1 VAITREEII
10 EKKKRSRLP
19 RGPEGGFGPAG
30 AQPNPIVMAP
40 AVQRGPYTPQDQNA
54 IAGPNEQ
61 GGFVNRVARAAAPGL
76 IGGLA
81 AASRMTAPR
90 PMGQPLTSPR
100 PEMPEQATAA
110 QPPQGNDQQAELRN
124 RILMKQRERELSSRR
139 QRIGMTTAYGPDG
152 QINADRADTL
162 RDLRYQRDDLA
173 GSMAPAPKVQSAGEV
188 QAARTSMRGQGL
200 NTVEQ
205 TRKQALIAQRSGN
218 EEEAQRLMNEAMR
231 MEIAFRRDFGDH
243 TPEAA
248 QEIVGRQQAGAQ
260 RAEAQRGA
268 YREIAAAQGNDPESI
283 TREQIAQTQYRNR
296 ITQLAQSR
304 DISMLGGDVRENE
317 MRGRTPPGEVPPD
330 VSATQGELQNTEL
343 RNRLA
348 EAKEQARIA
357 DMRRTA
363 GGQVTADDMQLGQN
377 PGSVLPQ
384 YDGSFKALKSA
395 FGGGF
400 TGFNQDTLYAGSK
413 LSGNSQAD
421 LQKLPVHVTQVRKLT
436 DRIIALSK
444 VDPAGASRAA
454 MYMLARMPERGR
466 DGQYDASRSFLG
478 FSSNQTA
485 AQDIVDQ
492 LNFIVA
498 DLGTLIQGSE
508 SAG

>member
-54 IAGPNEQ
+54 IAGPNEP

-90 PMGQPLTSPR
+90 PMGQPVTSPR
-100 PEMPEQATAA
+100 PEVPEQATAA

-162 RDLRYQRDDLA
+162 RNLRYQRDDLA

-243 TPEAA
+243 SPEAA

-268 YREIAAAQGNDPESI
+268 YGEIAAAQGNDPESLR
-283 TREQIAQTQYRNR
+283 TRIVEQKKREALGGRMELASGNADIAEQNARGAMAQLATSEAGANADPEVVRANIQARR
-296 ITQLAQSR
+296 ALAQSQATQAQSGVAAANAKAAGEGATAFLADPR
-304 DISMLGGDVRENE
+304 ITSTTDRLKSYVARFGASGFLGSNRGGDVAQFARDVEGLKQLISGLPPEQQFTAKQEILATLTQSGLTDPAYAQGIVGGIGRAFNQG
-317 MRGRTPPGEVPPD
+317 MVGLTGSGTRGDAAE
-330 VSATQGELQNTEL
+330 QNTV
-343 RNRLA
+343 R
-348 EAKEQARIA
+348 
-357 DMRRTA
+357 
-363 GGQVTADDMQLGQN
+363 
-377 PGSVLPQ
+377 
-384 YDGSFKALKSA
+384 YHSA
-395 FGGGF
+395 
-400 TGFNQDTLYAGSK
+400 
-413 LSGNSQAD
+413 
-421 LQKLPVHVTQVRKLT
+421 VRGL
-436 DRIIALSK
+436 L
-444 VDPAGASRAA
+444 
-454 MYMLARMPERGR
+454 
-466 DGQYDASRSFLG
+466 SFL
-478 FSSNQTA
+478 SQ
-485 AQDIVDQ
+485 
-492 LNFIVA
+492 
-498 DLGTLIQGSE
+498 
-508 SAG
+508 

>member
-10 EKKKRSRLP
+10 EKKKRSRFP

-40 AVQRGPYTPQDQNA
+40 AQ
-54 IAGPNEQ
+54 AGPNQ
-61 GGFVNRVARAAAPGL
+61 MTPQVGKTAGMRAAMPA
-76 IGGLA
+76 
-81 AASRMTAPR
+81 M
-90 PMGQPLTSPR
+90 TSPR
-100 PEMPEQATAA
+100 PEV
-110 QPPQGNDQQAELRN
+110 PPAGPSQQDELRN
-124 RILMKQRERELSSRR
+124 TILQRRQQETLNSRR
-139 QRIGMTTAYGPDG
+139 MGIGMGMSPEAL
-152 QINADRADTL
+152 QRADTL
-162 RDLRYQRDDLA
+162 RDLRYQKDDLA

-188 QAARTSMRGQGL
+188 QAARTNMRGQGL